1 MKDKGD
7 IGPDREELARG
18 GTANAQLHES
28 NGTLSEFRF
37 RSLGLQ
43 PQTLPTIT
51 SKEQQPSIFC
61 HKTELINIPIMT
73 NTPQLSTQKAP
84 NIAGFHMTS
93 LNFKLQKYWSSW
105 NFTFILY
112 ESS

>member
-1 MKDKGD
+1 MRKDKVD
-7 IGPDREELARG
+7 IGPDRVEVARG
-18 GTANAQLHES
+18 GTNNVQLHES
-28 NGTLSEFRF
+28 NGTISEFRF

-73 NTPQLSTQKAP
+73 NTPQLRKQKAP
-84 NIAGFHMTS
+84 NIVAWPGFVYS
-93 LNFKLQKYWSSW
+93 G
-105 NFTFILY
+105 
-112 ESS
+112 

>member
-1 MKDKGD
+1 MTKDKGD

-18 GTANAQLHES
+18 GTTNAQLHES
-28 NGTLSEFRF
+28 NGTISEFRF

-61 HKTELINIPIMT
+61 HKTELINIPIPR
-73 NTPQLSTQKAP
+73 N
-84 NIAGFHMTS
+84 
-93 LNFKLQKYWSSW
+93 
-105 NFTFILY
+105 
-112 ESS
+112 